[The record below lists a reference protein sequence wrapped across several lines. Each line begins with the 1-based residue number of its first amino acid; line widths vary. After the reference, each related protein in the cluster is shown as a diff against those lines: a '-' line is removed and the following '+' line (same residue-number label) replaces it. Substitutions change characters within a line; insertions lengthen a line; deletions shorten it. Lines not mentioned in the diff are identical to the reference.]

1 MSISKD
7 ISKYI
12 IQLLPKPVSIWQ
24 SVSRL
29 IVLDRN
35 WWKGTVLRCMISHKG
50 PEAAEFMA
58 IFFSSI

>member
-12 IQLLPKPVSIWQ
+12 IQMLPKPVSIWQ

-29 IVLDRN
+29 IVLDGN
-35 WWKGTVLRCMISHKG
+35 WWKGTVLRCMISYKAHWVLK
-50 PEAAEFMA
+50 PV
-58 IFFSSI
+58 